1 MEQFLQHL
9 DTIARPYPLQYAI
22 SLYNEVL
29 KYKPKVCYE
38 VGSSWGFT
46 TCAIAKALQ
55 DINEGGKLYSCDI
68 DPHRVT
74 KCKENLLKLNLNH
87 VCEIEVRDI
96 LNEDSLGSACDF
108 LYIDIHNNGN
118 RVQSVINKTDN
129 IIFIYFEGGS
139 DIRNQVCIERN
150 VSTFENLNYKVIFG
164 KNQRH
169 SFSKLI

>member
-68 DPHRVT
+68 DVIFYTLIFIIMVT
-74 KCKENLLKLNLNH
+74 EYNLLSIKQIILNLYILKE
-87 VCEIEVRDI
+87 VVILEIRFV
-96 LNEDSLGSACDF
+96 
-108 LYIDIHNNGN
+108 
-118 RVQSVINKTDN
+118 
-129 IIFIYFEGGS
+129 
-139 DIRNQVCIERN
+139 
-150 VSTFENLNYKVIFG
+150 
-164 KNQRH
+164 
-169 SFSKLI
+169 